1 MAREYFCA
9 YHSYLDSMRNLS
21 DAECG
26 RLFRALLQYSAG
38 DKSINLQGRE
48 SIAFDFMAV
57 QIDRDK
63 QSYLEKCEKNR
74 ENGAK
79 RTQANGSERKR
90 TVANGSQGKGEGEEK
105 EKEKGNLEKKKLK
118 EKKAYGSFQN
128 VLLSEDEVEKL
139 KDKFWDWESRIEDMS
154 LGIESKGY
162 KYSSHYAAILKWAEK
177 EKKEKKNKLEK
188 EQHVSFLDLLEDI
201 P

>member
-9 YHSYLDSMRNLS
+9 YHSYLESMRNLS

-38 DKSINLQGRE
+38 DNSINLQGRE

-74 ENGAK
+74 ENG
-79 RTQANGSERKR
+79 SKR
-90 TVANGSQGKGEGEEK
+90 TVANGSGRKRSVSNGSQEEVKGEG
-105 EKEKGNLEKKKLK
+105 KEKGKEEKKKLK

-128 VLLSEDEVEKL
+128 VLLSDDEVEKL

-177 EKKEKKNKLEK
+177 EKKEQKKKAEK
-188 EQHVSFLDLLEDI
+188 DQHISFLDLL
-201 P
+201 